1 MDVLTRT
8 SDVREVVTMRDGFV
22 AARNVLQRLW
32 EIEARGASF
41 VITETGFDVTPQGIL
56 THGDRAFLLAHLDEA
71 KRIVNYEA
79 DDTNLHEA

>member
-1 MDVLTRT
+1 MTT
-8 SDVREVVTMRDGFV
+8 ASDVREVVTMRHGFV
-22 AARNVLQRLW
+22 AERDVLERLW
-32 EIEARGASF
+32 SIEARGASF

-79 DDTNLHEA
+79 DNPHPRDA